1 MKKPLLSHSVQFAL
15 SLLLAAAVVAL
26 AVYKGPE
33 LLQAFVRVRP
43 GWVLAGALFF
53 AANYCFR
60 ALRLTTLSPEPLRF
74 WPQAVRTACLHGM
87 ASFLFPFRAGDL
99 TLPVLLKSAN
109 ATPLTVGTRMLIKAR
124 LLDVAAM
131 GFWMAAAALVLPAAI
146 PFYFRC
152 GWLALALPMAGA
164 PWILKGMGHLGS
176 RFTTG
181 WLGRMADA
189 AAQAEFNRRLILQSL
204 AVWLTIGG
212 FLFCA
217 MRAVGLDLNLG
228 EAWFLISIQL
238 PLQILPVQG
247 IAQAGNHEGGW
258 VAGLALLGIPPAEG
272 LNFALTS
279 HALILVNI
287 LALGPVALLARKK
300 TAPPG

>member
-1 MKKPLLSHSVQFAL
+1 MEKPLLAHPTKFVL

-33 LLQAFVRVRP
+33 LLQAFARVRP
-43 GWVLAGALFF
+43 EWALAGVVFF
-53 AANYCFR
+53 AANYTLR
-60 ALRLTTLSPEPLRF
+60 AVRLTMLSPVPLRI
-74 WPQAVRTACLHGM
+74 WPEAVRVACLHGM

-99 TLPVLLKSAN
+99 TLPVLLKAAN
-109 ATPLTVGTRMLIKAR
+109 ATPLALGTRMLIKAR

-131 GFWMAAAALVLPAAI
+131 GVWMTAAALVLPAAI

-164 PWILKGMGHLGS
+164 PWILKGMGRLGS

-181 WLGRMADA
+181 WLGRMAGA
-189 AAQAEFNRRLILQSL
+189 AARMNFSRLEILQSL
-204 AVWLTIGG
+204 AIWLTIGG

-217 MRAVGLDLNLG
+217 TRAVGLELKIG
-228 EAWFLISIQL
+228 EAWFLVSIQL